1 MDYEMIEKLNME
13 ELKNYLKIHSLKVT
27 GRKKYIVARV
37 HWKKITNVIMWE
49 MHGFPHKFT
58 TVRENATKIMVWR
71 KPGKL
76 ILILFP

>member
-1 MDYEMIEKLNME
+1 MIEKLNME

-37 HWKKITNVIMWE
+37 HRKKITNVIIWE

-71 KPGKL
+71 KSGKL